1 MYFFLR
7 SKVEISENPSFGRPG
22 FQIRTGFLNVPNIAP
37 CIRYR
42 TLMFHASGVSPIWT
56 PWPWLCRSWK
66 VWAYDEWGVTAEKGG
81 SCEGINGESICK
93 ETSEPA
99 VEKNRL
105 VSDFVTIPKGR
116 CLQRF
121 VRFREWN
128 CWQVRGIACA
138 GTSSAYLPNR
148 GAFQKLSKTSQISE
162 TFGSCAFFLLHWAA
176 TDRSWW
182 HLLVQRWHGFLWWKR
197 TPLS

>member
-1 MYFFLR
+1 MWE
-7 SKVEISENPSFGRPG
+7 KKDWRPR
-22 FQIRTGFLNVPNIAP
+22 FQIRTGFLNVPKLLLA
-37 CIRYR
+37 YR
-42 TLMFHASGVSPIWT
+42 TGHWCSMQA
-56 PWPWLCRSWK
+56 
-66 VWAYDEWGVTAEKGG
+66 AYHQSEHLGLGFVAAGRCELTTSEVETRGMGG
-81 SCEGINGESICK
+81 RFGEGINGESICK

-162 TFGSCAFFLLHWAA
+162 PFGSCAFFWLHWAA
-176 TDRSWW
+176 TDRSCW